1 MAKDYVVRFTGEDN
15 LSQTINKI
23 KSELKDF
30 GGDASTLDT
39 VSYKVEQINRALNN
53 SNYKRA
59 QKEIQ
64 NVLVT
69 MERLGQ
75 GSSSTAI
82 HLRELGASIVDMVG
96 DARQELR
103 LMSSDTANFD
113 AAIEG
118 FNLIASTASIAT
130 GAMALFGSENEN
142 VAQAIAKV
150 QGAMGILQGVQQ
162 VSNML
167 NKDSILM
174 LQLKSKWQAIKT
186 AAVKKDTIA
195 TTANN
200 VVEATSKVASEASA
214 VATGIDTAASVLHSV
229 ATKKDTIAMQYWNM
243 TKAIGKALLGD
254 FTGLLIVGAGAL
266 ATYAVTSSKA
276 SDEED
281 KNAESLKNLK
291 SVAEQASDSFRTHL
305 AEETANL
312 VPKYLS
318 LRDAWNECKTAH
330 EQNQFIIDNATEFKN
345 LGLNVN
351 DVSSAEMAFNAHT
364 DDVIKALN
372 ARAEA
377 AAYAAVQMELYE
389 NAIKAELQVKNIN
402 KNLTDSIRNINNQRA
417 RAVGNTKYHDTN
429 TYRSTGDYTLGLEQ
443 TAKENRKQAEEMGKK
458 AAAKKREAAAYE
470 KKSGVF
476 GDGSSSK
483 NKPSSTPNKTTTPKK
498 EEPKKDDFET
508 GSIADYQN
516 QIAKLDE
523 QLNKLNLTDEKRNK
537 LMAAREVLQKKVD
550 TLKGDNKK
558 EQEKPKYELGS
569 IGELKKQSSDI
580 EDWLENLNL
589 SLPIRLVLINKKA
602 AIEKQ
607 IQQLENPLQAQIEA
621 EQNRAKQR
629 EDLQQKQIEG
639 YQAIG
644 QSAAAMGQI
653 MSAAGADGAGAV
665 MQMVAATANG
675 VAQIIP
681 QIMALI
687 GAKEG
692 EALASGTASAAAL
705 PFPANIASIA
715 SIVATVLST
724 FATIYSVVGSFANGG
739 IISTGAAHGD
749 MSLARVNSGEMILN
763 GSQQKK
769 LFDLLDSGGV
779 VGNNIGGNVV
789 FTISGSNLKGVLKNY
804 DSKMNKI
811 K

>member
-1 MAKDYVVRFTGEDN
+1 MAKDYVVRFTCEDN

-30 GGDASTLDT
+30 SGDAATLDT

-118 FNLIASTASIAT
+118 FNLMASTASIAT
-130 GAMALFGSENEN
+130 GAMALFGDENQN

-150 QGAMGILQGVQQ
+150 QGAMGILQGVQE

-174 LQLKSKWQAIKT
+174 LQLKSKWQAIKE
-186 AAVKKDTIA
+186 AATIKDTVA

-200 VVEATSKVASEASA
+200 VAVATSNVNSKGSA
-214 VATGIDTAASVLHSV
+214 VAKGIDTAATVVHTT
-229 ATKKDTIAMQYWNM
+229 ATASSTIATQAWNVA
-243 TKAIGKALLGD
+243 KAVGKALLGD

-266 ATYAVTSSKA
+266 ATYAIATSGSTDETEELNTSTKNI
-276 SDEED
+276 SDTFATTFSNSLAQTIFKYQELRNEYI
-281 KNAESLKNLK
+281 KLKNEHQRVEWIRENK
-291 SVAEQASDSFRTHL
+291 
-305 AEETANL
+305 
-312 VPKYLS
+312 
-318 LRDAWNECKTAH
+318 
-330 EQNQFIIDNATEFKN
+330 TEFEN
-345 LGLNVN
+345 LGLSVNSVN
-351 DVSSAEMAFNAHT
+351 DAEDVFINNT
-364 DDVIKALN
+364 DRMVEALIK
-372 ARAEA
+372 RAEA
-377 AAYAAVQMELYE
+377 AAGKAVAQEKFQKAIELKLKL
-389 NAIKAELQVKNIN
+389 NSLGDDIKFRPQIVEYLQQVIEELN
-402 KNLTDSIRNINNQRA
+402 KE
-417 RAVGNTKYHDTN
+417 G
-429 TYRSTGDYTLGLEQ
+429 
-443 TAKENRKQAEEMGKK
+443 
-458 AAAKKREAAAYE
+458 REAFNYSQQMNAEADKLLGKNAY
-470 KKSGVF
+470 
-476 GDGSSSK
+476 
-483 NKPSSTPNKTTTPKK
+483 NKPSTNRSTNSRSSSTPKKTTTPKK

-523 QLNKLNLTDEKRNK
+523 QLTKLNLTDEKRNK

-550 TLKGDNKK
+550 TLKGNNKK

-724 FATIYSVVGSFANGG
+724 FATIYSVVGSFAGGG
-739 IISTGAAHGD
+739 IIQGTSTHGD

-769 LFDLLDSGGV
+769 LFDLLNSGGG

>member
-15 LSQTINKI
+15 LSQTINNI

-30 GGDASTLDT
+30 SGDAATLDT

-118 FNLIASTASIAT
+118 FNLMASTASIAT
-130 GAMALFGSENEN
+130 GAMALFGDENQN

-150 QGAMGILQGVQQ
+150 QGAMGILQGVQE

-174 LQLKSKWQAIKT
+174 LQLKSKWQAIKE
-186 AAVKKDTIA
+186 AATIKDTVA

-200 VVEATSKVASEASA
+200 VAVATSKVNSQGSA
-214 VATGIDTAASVLHSV
+214 VAKGIDTAATVVHTT
-229 ATKKDTIAMQYWNM
+229 ATASSTIATQAWNVA
-243 TKAIGKALLGD
+243 KAVGKALLGD

-266 ATYAVTSSKA
+266 ATYAIATSGSTDETEELNTSTKNI
-276 SDEED
+276 SDTFATTFS
-281 KNAESLKNLK
+281 NSLAQTIFKYQELRNEYIKLK
-291 SVAEQASDSFRTHL
+291 SEHQRVEWIR
-305 AEETANL
+305 EN
-312 VPKYLS
+312 K
-318 LRDAWNECKTAH
+318 
-330 EQNQFIIDNATEFKN
+330 TEFEN
-345 LGLNVN
+345 LGLSVNSVN
-351 DVSSAEMAFNAHT
+351 DAEDVFINNT
-364 DDVIKALN
+364 DRMVEALIK
-372 ARAEA
+372 RAEA
-377 AAYAAVQMELYE
+377 AAGKAVSQEKFQKAIELKLKLNSLDEDIKFRPQIVEYLQQEIEKLKKEGIEAFNYSQQM
-389 NAIKAELQVKNIN
+389 NAEADKLLGKNAN
-402 KNLTDSIRNINNQRA
+402 
-417 RAVGNTKYHDTN
+417 
-429 TYRSTGDYTLGLEQ
+429 
-443 TAKENRKQAEEMGKK
+443 
-458 AAAKKREAAAYE
+458 
-470 KKSGVF
+470 
-476 GDGSSSK
+476 
-483 NKPSSTPNKTTTPKK
+483 NKPSTNRSTNSRSSSTPKKTTTPKK

-508 GSIADYQN
+508 GSIADYLS

-523 QLNKLNLTDEKRNK
+523 QLTKLNLTDEKRNK
-537 LMAAREVLQKKVD
+537 LMADREVLQKKVD
-550 TLKGDNKK
+550 TLKGNNKK

-569 IGELKKQSSDI
+569 IGDLKKQSSDI
-580 EDWLENLNL
+580 EDWLDNLNL
-589 SLPIRLVLINKKA
+589 SLPIRLLLITKKA

-607 IQQLENPLQAQIEA
+607 IQELENPLQAQIEA

-675 VAQIIP
+675 VSQVIP

-705 PFPANIASIA
+705 PFPANIAGIA
-715 SIVATVLST
+715 AIVATVLST
-724 FATIYSVVGSFANGG
+724 FATISSVIGSFAGGG
-739 IISTGAAHGD
+739 IIQGTSTHGD

-769 LFDLLDSGGV
+769 LFDLLNSGGG

>member
-30 GGDASTLDT
+30 SGDAATLDT

-118 FNLIASTASIAT
+118 FNLMASTASIAT
-130 GAMALFGSENEN
+130 GAMALFGDENQN

-150 QGAMGILQGVQQ
+150 QGAMGILQGVQE

-174 LQLKSKWQAIKT
+174 LQLKSKWQAIKE
-186 AAVKKDTIA
+186 AATIKDTVA

-200 VVEATSKVASEASA
+200 VAVATSKVNSQGSA
-214 VATGIDTAASVLHSV
+214 VAKGIDTAATVVHTT
-229 ATKKDTIAMQYWNM
+229 ATASSTIATQAWNVA
-243 TKAIGKALLGD
+243 KAVGKALLGD

-266 ATYAVTSSKA
+266 ATYAIATSGSTDETEELNTSTKNISDTFATTFSNSLAQTIFKYQELRNEYIKLKNEHQRVEWIRENKTEFENLGLSVNSVNDAEDVFINNTDRMVEALIKRSEAAAGKA
-276 SDEED
+276 VSQEKFQKAIDLQLKLNSLDKDIKFRPQIVEYLQQKIEEYKKEGREAFNYSQQ
-281 KNAESLKNLK
+281 KNAEADKLLGKN
-291 SVAEQASDSFRTHL
+291 
-305 AEETANL
+305 
-312 VPKYLS
+312 
-318 LRDAWNECKTAH
+318 
-330 EQNQFIIDNATEFKN
+330 
-345 LGLNVN
+345 
-351 DVSSAEMAFNAHT
+351 
-364 DDVIKALN
+364 
-372 ARAEA
+372 
-377 AAYAAVQMELYE
+377 AY
-389 NAIKAELQVKNIN
+389 
-402 KNLTDSIRNINNQRA
+402 
-417 RAVGNTKYHDTN
+417 
-429 TYRSTGDYTLGLEQ
+429 
-443 TAKENRKQAEEMGKK
+443 
-458 AAAKKREAAAYE
+458 
-470 KKSGVF
+470 
-476 GDGSSSK
+476 
-483 NKPSSTPNKTTTPKK
+483 NKPSTNRSTNSRSSSTPKKTTTPKK

-523 QLNKLNLTDEKRNK
+523 QLTKLNLTDEKRNK

-550 TLKGDNKK
+550 TLKGNNKK

-569 IGELKKQSSDI
+569 IGELKKQSSNI

-629 EDLQQKQIEG
+629 EELQQKQIEG

-675 VAQIIP
+675 VSQVIP

-724 FATIYSVVGSFANGG
+724 FATIYSVVGSFAGGG
-739 IISTGAAHGD
+739 IIQGTSTHGD

-769 LFDLLDSGGV
+769 LFDLLDSGGG

>member
-30 GGDASTLDT
+30 GGDAQTI
-39 VSYKVEQINRALNN
+39 SYKVEQINRALNN
-53 SNYKRA
+53 SNYRRA
-59 QKEIQ
+59 QKEIM
-64 NVLVT
+64 NLLVDL
-69 MERLGQ
+69 ERLGE
-75 GSSSTAI
+75 GSSSTAV
-82 HLRELGASIVDMVG
+82 HLRELGASIVDAVG
-96 DARQELR
+96 DARQEMR

-130 GAMALFGSENEN
+130 GAMALFGEENQN
-142 VAQAIAKV
+142 VTEAIAKV
-150 QGAMGILQGVQQ
+150 QGAMGILNGIQQ

-174 LQLKSKWQAIKT
+174 LQLKSKWQAIKE
-186 AAVKKDTIA
+186 AATIKDTVA

-200 VVEATSKVASEASA
+200 VAEGISKVNSLSSA
-214 VATGIDTAASVLHSV
+214 TAKGVDTAATIVHTTATSASTV
-229 ATKKDTIAMQYWNM
+229 AQTAWNL
-243 TKAIGKALLGD
+243 TKAIGKSLLGD

-266 ATYAVTSSKA
+266 GAYALSTSKSTDETEKLNTSTNKVTDTFSSTYASSLAQTMTKYQLLRN
-276 SDEED
+276 EYI
-281 KNAESLKNLK
+281 NLK
-291 SVAEQASDSFRTHL
+291 TEHQRVEWIR
-305 AEETANL
+305 EN
-312 VPKYLS
+312 K
-318 LRDAWNECKTAH
+318 
-330 EQNQFIIDNATEFKN
+330 TEFEN
-345 LGLNVN
+345 LGLSVN
-351 DVSSAEMAFNAHT
+351 SVTDAEDVFISNTDKMVEALTKRAQAAAAQKVAEEYFKKEIETQNSL
-364 DDVIKALN
+364 DDANENLTWRKRTANELGAKLRGDYNYKDNHRYKSNGKWAKQQEENKKKYHKKGLKAIEYSKQKG
-372 ARAEA
+372 AEA
-377 AAYAAVQMELYE
+377 DKILGKYAY
-389 NAIKAELQVKNIN
+389 KPK
-402 KNLTDSIRNINNQRA
+402 T
-417 RAVGNTKYHDTN
+417 
-429 TYRSTGDYTLGLEQ
+429 STP
-443 TAKENRKQAEEMGKK
+443 
-458 AAAKKREAAAYE
+458 
-470 KKSGVF
+470 
-476 GDGSSSK
+476 SSS
-483 NKPSSTPNKTTTPKK
+483 SSTSRHTQDSNRNYTPT
-498 EEPKKDDFET
+498 KKDDFET

-523 QLNKLNLTDEKRNK
+523 QLTKLNLTDEKRNK
-537 LMAAREVLQKKVD
+537 LMADREVLQKKVD
-550 TLKGDNKK
+550 TLKGKNEK
-558 EQEKPKYELGS
+558 EPEKSKYELGS
-569 IGELKKQSSDI
+569 IGDLKKQSSNI

-607 IQQLENPLQAQIEA
+607 IEELENPLQAQIEA

-653 MSAAGADGAGAV
+653 MSATGADGAAAV
-665 MQMVAATANG
+665 MQMVAATADG

-687 GAKEG
+687 GAKKG

-705 PFPANIASIA
+705 PFPANIAGIA
-715 SIVATVLST
+715 AIVATVFST
-724 FATIYSVVGSFANGG
+724 FATISSVVGSFANGG
-739 IISTGAAHGD
+739 IISTGAADGD
-749 MSLARVNSGEMILN
+749 MALARVNSGEMILN
-763 GSQQKK
+763 GTQQKK
-769 LFDLLDSGGV
+769 LFDMLDSGGG

-789 FTISGSNLKGVLKNY
+789 FTISGSNLKGVLRNY